1 MIQAPARY
9 ALNGGT
15 MGTRYSAVFYAPPGQ
30 PAEPLARS
38 LFEAVDRVDRQMSTW
53 KADSDLNRLN
63 AAPVGEWVAIPCEL
77 MTVLAEALRM
87 GRLTQGAFDIGVGRL
102 VNAWGFGPEATHP
115 DCGRIHGPARDC
127 DGVAAAG
134 PGQRG
139 WLFLGGGS

>member
-1 MIQAPARY
+1 MARRPEWKSQAPAQY
-9 ALNGGT
+9 ALSAVT
-15 MGTRYSAVFYAPPGQ
+15 MSTRYSAVFYAPHGQ

-38 LFEAVDRVDRQMSTW
+38 LFEAVDRVDRQSTW
-53 KADSDLNRLN
+53 KADSDLNRL
-63 AAPVGEWVAIPCEL
+63 
-77 MTVLAEALRM
+77 
-87 GRLTQGAFDIGVGRL
+87 
-102 VNAWGFGPEATHP
+102 NAWGFGPEATHP